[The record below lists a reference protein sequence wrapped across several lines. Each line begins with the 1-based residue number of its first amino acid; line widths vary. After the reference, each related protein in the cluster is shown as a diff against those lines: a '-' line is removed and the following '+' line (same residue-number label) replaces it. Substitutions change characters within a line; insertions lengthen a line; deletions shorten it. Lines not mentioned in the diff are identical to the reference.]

1 MFCYQIRKANRQV
14 TVKAENLTVFA
25 VNNNGMSKSTDN
37 GINLKRHIVVGKYL
51 KSSLT
56 NGQKLLALDGTVL
69 TIIIMGERVF
79 VNGVVLSDEIQ
90 ADNSIAYI
98 VEKSDNYIRQYRTVF
113 IFSVFL

>member
-51 KSSLT
+51 NRL
-56 NGQKLLALDGTVL
+56 
-69 TIIIMGERVF
+69 
-79 VNGVVLSDEIQ
+79 
-90 ADNSIAYI
+90 
-98 VEKSDNYIRQYRTVF
+98 
-113 IFSVFL
+113 